1 MTEEEW
7 QSPIPHENELIRQH
21 KILSLQNIAACLL
34 KTQNYVDAHP
44 VTDEILRLD
53 PDNKMALY
61 RRAKAIS
68 MPINASVEDY
78 QLALEDLAK
87 MDSTEKRVLSEI
99 ERLKKAIAV
108 NRKREK

>member
-1 MTEEEW
+1 M
-7 QSPIPHENELIRQH
+7 
-21 KILSLQNIAACLL
+21 
-34 KTQNYVDAHP
+34 
-44 VTDEILRLD
+44 TDEILRLD

-87 MDSTEKRVLSEI
+87 MNSTEQRVLSEI

-108 NRKREK
+108 NRKREKQTYGKMFFADRKSSKSRERAAAS